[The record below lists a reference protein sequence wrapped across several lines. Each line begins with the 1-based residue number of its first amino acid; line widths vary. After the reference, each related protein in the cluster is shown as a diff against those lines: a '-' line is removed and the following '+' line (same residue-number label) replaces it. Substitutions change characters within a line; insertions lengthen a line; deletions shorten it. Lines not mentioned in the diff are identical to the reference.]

1 MELCDKHAVLQRSRV
16 QSDSPQWYESSR
28 GANWIRQLTQ
38 LTGTITWKMVER
50 GFTPSLQALYSFLP
64 NWTSLSSQS
73 RCFCCAPKCL
83 VLLAWSNVTDYV
95 FLWLCLSTLSRM
107 TFSRALF
114 TAVMTLYIILQRS
127 LTCNCFRECR
137 VLVVAWGNKFKWN
150 S

>member
-28 GANWIRQLTQ
+28 RANWIRPLTQ
-38 LTGTITWKMVER
+38 LTGTWKTVEW

-73 RCFCCAPKCL
+73 RCFCCAPRCL
-83 VLLAWSNVTDYV
+83 VLLAWSNVIDYV
-95 FLWLCLSTLSRM
+95 FLWLYLSTLSWM
-107 TFSRALF
+107 TLSRALF
-114 TAVMTLYIILQRS
+114 MPVMTPYIILQRS

-137 VLVVAWGNKFKWN
+137 ALVVAWGNKFKWN